1 LRALLSDRPIAFH
14 PMMARVLGGI
24 NEALLFQ
31 QLAYWSDKGD
41 DPDWIY
47 KSQVELE
54 AETTLSEYQQLQA
67 RKRLK
72 ALGVLDDQRRG
83 VPARLY
89 YRVNWEAV
97 FRLLEE
103 PESRFQETQNLS
115 ARDARIQETENLDSK
130 DVASKNPG
138 NSAPNSEMTS
148 ESTQRDLSKGQPKYL
163 VKREDRKTIERYA
176 TDLAAELHDE
186 SDLRSTVTRMISLY
200 VSSGVTLNEFLDDLQ
215 ESRRITQKHSGSIR
229 KETSDGFGLKNKM
242 PYFLEVLEHRIELR
256 VG

>member
-1 LRALLSDRPIAFH
+1 
-14 PMMARVLGGI
+14 MMARILGGI

-72 ALGVLDDQRRG
+72 NLGVIEDQRRG

-97 FRLLEE
+97 YLLFEATA
-103 PESRFQETQNLS
+103 PSFQETRNLDS
-115 ARDARIQETENLDSK
+115 DSPSFQETENLDSK
-130 DVASKNPG
+130 EVAGKNPG
-138 NSAPNSEMTS
+138 NSAADTEKTT
-148 ESTQRDLSKGQPKYL
+148 ESTQRNSSRGQPKYL
-163 VKREDRKTIERYA
+163 VKREDRKVIERYA
-176 TDLAAELHDE
+176 TDYAAELHDE
-186 SDLRSTVTRMISLY
+186 SD
-200 VSSGVTLNEFLDDLQ
+200 
-215 ESRRITQKHSGSIR
+215 
-229 KETSDGFGLKNKM
+229 
-242 PYFLEVLEHRIELR
+242 
-256 VG
+256 